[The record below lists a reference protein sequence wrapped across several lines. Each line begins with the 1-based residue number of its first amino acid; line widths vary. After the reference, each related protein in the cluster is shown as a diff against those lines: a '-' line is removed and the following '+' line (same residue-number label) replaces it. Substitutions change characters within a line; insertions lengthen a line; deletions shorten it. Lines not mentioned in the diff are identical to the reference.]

1 MNYFNKVLEE
11 QMDWEVEGLILASIT
26 INYLTPIFLNDNVVV
41 RSKIYQIG
49 NKSLKMS
56 QDIFDKSTGQVSATS
71 ESTMVCFSNKQQ
83 VTLTV
88 PKRWRDKI
96 AAFEKDILFE
106 V

>member
-26 INYLTPIFLNDNVVV
+26 IDYLTPIFLNDKVVV
-41 RSKIYQIG
+41 RSKIFHIG

-56 QDIFDKSTGQVSATS
+56 QDLYDESTGQVAATS
-71 ESTMVCFSNKQQ
+71 KSTMVCFSNKQQ
-83 VTLTV
+83 STLV
-88 PKRWRDKI
+88 IPKRWRDRI
-96 AAFEKDILFE
+96 AAFEHDTLFE